1 MSRPRTPGPA
11 PAVTVRDLRVA
22 YAETIAVDEIS
33 FDVPTASMTAIVGPN
48 GAGKSTLFRGIMG
61 LLTPQRGT
69 VRVLGE
75 PVSRVRRRVA
85 YVPQRGEV
93 DWSFPIDAAGVVL
106 QGTYPGLGPVRR
118 PRAAQRATARRALER
133 VGLGELA
140 GRQVGRLSGG
150 QQQRVFLARALAQ
163 EAELIL
169 LDEPFAGVDQASEAR
184 IVEILHELRDTGT
197 TILAVHHDLATL
209 KDYFDHAVL
218 LDTYLLAAGP
228 VAEVTAP
235 EVLARA
241 YPEVRLATG
250 EA

>member
-1 MSRPRTPGPA
+1 M
-11 PAVTVRDLRVA
+11 
-22 YAETIAVDEIS
+22 
-33 FDVPTASMTAIVGPN
+33 
-48 GAGKSTLFRGIMG
+48 
-61 LLTPQRGT
+61 
-69 VRVLGE
+69 
-75 PVSRVRRRVA
+75 
-85 YVPQRGEV
+85 
-93 DWSFPIDAAGVVL
+93 
-106 QGTYPGLGPVRR
+106 
-118 PRAAQRATARRALER
+118 
-133 VGLGELA
+133 
-140 GRQVGRLSGG
+140 
-150 QQQRVFLARALAQ
+150 FLARALAQ

-228 VAEVTAP
+228 VAEVTTP